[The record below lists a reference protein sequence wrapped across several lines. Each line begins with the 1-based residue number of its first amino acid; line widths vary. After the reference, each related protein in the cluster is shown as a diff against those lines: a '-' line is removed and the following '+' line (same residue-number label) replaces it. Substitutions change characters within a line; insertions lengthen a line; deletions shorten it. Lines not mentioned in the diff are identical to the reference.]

1 MKSTITIAAIL
12 GAASLLVTTSIAH
25 AQQPAPDDANTAR
38 LNVALG
44 VGLVFPQIQSELGT
58 SGGVQLGVGYRVW
71 KQLVPF
77 AGVGFSQPGVENAQS
92 DPRLPA
98 DYMTTT
104 SQRELTLSAG
114 GFWRFLPASSSI
126 NAYAGLAARAWLLE
140 SRTNGE
146 SGGETFLQNEETSTR
161 YGAAVL
167 GGGEYR
173 VGPGAVM
180 LELDIGGS
188 DLPHL
193 VTGDIAT
200 TAISLFAGYRL
211 LLL

>member
-1 MKSTITIAAIL
+1 MKTTITIAAFL
-12 GAASLLVTTSIAH
+12 GAASLLIAPGIAQ
-25 AQQPAPDDANTAR
+25 AQQPAPDEAETGR
-38 LNVALG
+38 LNVSLG

-77 AGVGFSQPGVENAQS
+77 AGVGYSQPGVDNTRS

-98 DYMTTT
+98 DYMTATT
-104 SQRELTLSAG
+104 QRELMLSAG

-126 NAYAGLAARAWLLE
+126 NAYAGLAARVWLLE

-146 SGGETFLQNEETSTR
+146 AGGETFLENEETSTR
-161 YGAAVL
+161 YGGAVF

-193 VTGDIAT
+193 VTGDVTT